1 VKGRNRREDLN
12 LFQRGPVR
20 AIRDH
25 RAKDIR
31 IETTKDNEEGE
42 GIVICRL
49 PMNRMREAQA
59 IVALSDLIKAGGPF
73 AALGIMVMEADGE
86 DPLIYHEE
94 DVHVS
99 VGDAH
104 RMMDAMERACIA
116 PEDRIAK
123 PWHKDR
129 GPKLRP

>member
-1 VKGRNRREDLN
+1 MKGRNRREDLN

-25 RAKDIR
+25 HSKDIR

-49 PMNRMREAQA
+49 PMSRMREAQA
-59 IVALSDLIKAGGPF
+59 IVALPDLIKAGGPF
-73 AALGIMVMEADGE
+73 AALGIMVMAADPE
-86 DPLIYHEE
+86 DPLIYHED

-99 VGDAH
+99 VADAH
-104 RMMDAMERACIA
+104 RMTDAMERACIA
-116 PEDRIAK
+116 PEGRIAK
-123 PWHKDR
+123 PWHKDKV
-129 GPKLRP
+129 PKLRP